1 MPSNLYLESQS
12 LAFTFQSTQ
21 DPKPVPGMALIAV
34 LKYLVPN
41 FGGGLEMFCS
51 TIFYENL
58 SM

>member
-34 LKYLVPN
+34 QKYLVPK
-41 FGGGLEMFCS
+41 FGGGLEMVLFDY
-51 TIFYENL
+51 IL
-58 SM
+58 